1 MFDKGVLDVLFLL
14 WQSLKQ
20 KENKKE
26 KRKESEHL
34 KFKKCTEKKVSRKHS
49 GMQHTHTLAGI
60 PVYGLHKSS
69 KCVEADKKKQIKT
82 AEQKQQSTI
91 QIQFKK

>member
-82 AEQKQQSTI
+82 AMHNLN
-91 QIQFKK
+91 